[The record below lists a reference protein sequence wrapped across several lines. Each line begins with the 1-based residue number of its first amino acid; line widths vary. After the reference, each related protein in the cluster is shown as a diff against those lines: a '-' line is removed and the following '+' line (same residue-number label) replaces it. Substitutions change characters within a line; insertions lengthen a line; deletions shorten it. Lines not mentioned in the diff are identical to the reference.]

1 MVLQTRRF
9 IQQLDDIAF
18 SLAKMD
24 VLGKR
29 LQRACTAKLFQTEF
43 EKQKLGR
50 MSMRNS
56 LRRGNRRASIFLKSI
71 YFFNLVALLG
81 GMLYVSIRQTSGY
94 YQCEV
99 RFDSTPIMFAML
111 SFYLSSQLFV
121 CVFRASPP
129 IGVRKFGKTRS
140 LKDEAIRRLLCLLTL
155 TESTR
160 KMARMLAVQC
170 TRKDGSL
177 TGQSMKM

>member
-43 EKQKLGR
+43 EKKKLGR
-50 MSMRNS
+50 MSIRDS

-71 YFFNLVALLG
+71 YFFNLAALLG
-81 GMLYVSIRQTSGY
+81 GMLYISMRQTSGY

-99 RFDSTPIMFAML
+99 SLSTPCLQRSL
-111 SFYLSSQLFV
+111 SICRLNPL
-121 CVFRASPP
+121 CDFRASPP
-129 IGVRKFGKTRS
+129 IGARKFGRTHS
-140 LKDEAIRRLLCLLTL
+140 LRDGGIRR
-155 TESTR
+155 R
-160 KMARMLAVQC
+160 
-170 TRKDGSL
+170 
-177 TGQSMKM
+177 